1 VSTLAI
7 MVTRRCNMA
16 CAHCSVESGPKA
28 GGRGPALEDLLAS
41 VRDAAAAGVQS
52 IIVTGGEPML
62 RERAVLEMVREC
74 CSRGLGCRVVTNG
87 FWGRTAERAERTLDA
102 LLDAGLS
109 YLTVSYDRFHAAF
122 QGPEPV
128 VHIAAA
134 AERRGFRVDVNVT
147 RMADDD
153 EIEALVAPFADFPS
167 IRFRYYDVQPVGH
180 ARELPGTELRA
191 ELEGFCSACS
201 IPALTDDGRLT
212 ACNGP
217 SYFQPADS
225 PLVVGTLRDAPLGAL
240 LERHAGDPILDT
252 IRTSGPAGL
261 RDALRGIP
269 EFASFPFRERYNGIC
284 DLCHHVTSSPDAV
297 AALRIALAAPRKAA
311 ARAARARLIGRAHID
326 GVLSRSYINEAG
338 AAKAFLAIAAGAEI
352 GPEESGRVLGRAD
365 FDWHAQAGALAGA
378 GLAGLVLDRVEEP
391 ALARWAPRLFASRL
405 RRAAVAD
412 AAREMAAREA
422 LRRLGEEL
430 RARRAAG
437 TVIGGGA
444 CAFLALG
451 DGGGSAARSPA
462 SFEVVASG
470 GPRLA
475 GGRAAIAVRRS
486 IGQGPW
492 GLPEAMLEGARPVP
506 GLEGLRCLDPS
517 AALVS
522 VMVAAAARG
531 LRGGL
536 EAGWDAGVALR
547 AGVDAERVLALV
559 RAMRAPRAFWVPLR
573 ALADRV
579 ALPVPERILDQAPDD
594 ARQRRLEALAA
605 ARLFAHGPGSP
616 MANTLFGWAWPAL
629 AAGTRAGF
637 GRQLPATAMRAAR
650 DLPRAWREAGSGG
663 MSGAFREARR
673 VVEAWNAVTR

>member
-225 PLVVGTLRDAPLGAL
+225 PLVVGALRDAPLGAL
-240 LERHAGDPILDT
+240 LERHTADPILET

-261 RDALRGIP
+261 RDALRAIP
-269 EFASFPFRERYNGIC
+269 AFAAFPFRERYSGIC
-284 DLCHHVTSSPDAV
+284 DLCHHVTSRPDAV
-297 AALRIALAAPRKAA
+297 AALRIALSGPGKAA
-311 ARAARARLIGRAHID
+311 GRAARARLIGKAHVD
-326 GVLSRSYINEAG
+326 GVLSRSYVNQAG
-338 AAKAFLAIAAGAEI
+338 GAKAFLAIAAGGEI
-352 GPEESGRVLGRAD
+352 SPEESGRVLGRAD
-365 FDWHAQAGALAGA
+365 LDWHAQAGALAAA
-378 GLAGLVLDRVEEP
+378 GLAGPVLNRIEEP

-405 RRAAVAD
+405 RRAAVVD
-412 AAREMAAREA
+412 AAREMAALEA
-422 LRRLGEEL
+422 LRRLGAEL
-430 RARRAAG
+430 AASG
-437 TVIGGGA
+437 PEGIVVGGGA
-444 CAFLALG
+444 FFLARE
-451 DGGGSAARSPA
+451 DGRGPAARSP
-462 SFEVVASG
+462 SKFEVVAAG
-470 GPRLA
+470 RPRWA
-475 GGRAAIAVRRS
+475 RPPASVAVRRS

-492 GLPEAMLEGARPVP
+492 GLPDAMLEGARPVP

-536 EAGWDAGVALR
+536 EAGWDASVALR
-547 AGVDAERVLALV
+547 AGVDVERVLALV

-579 ALPVPERILDQAPDD
+579 ALPVPAGILDHAPDD

-605 ARLFAHGPGSP
+605 RLFAYGPGSP
-616 MANTLFGWAWPAL
+616 MADTLFGWAWPAL
-629 AAGTRAGF
+629 AAGSRAGF
-637 GRQLPATAMRAAR
+637 GRQLPATAARAAR
-650 DLPRAWREAGSGG
+650 GLPRAWRMVGDGG
-663 MSGAFREARR
+663 VSGAFREARR
-673 VVEAWNAVTR
+673 VVEAWNAGPR